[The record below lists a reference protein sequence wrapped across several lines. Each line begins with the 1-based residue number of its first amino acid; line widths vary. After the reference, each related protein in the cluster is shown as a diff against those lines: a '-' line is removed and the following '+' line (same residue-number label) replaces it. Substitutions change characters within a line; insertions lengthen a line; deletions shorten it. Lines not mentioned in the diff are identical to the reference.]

1 MAENEDGTE
10 KTEDPSD
17 KKLREAREKGQVPRS
32 RELSTLLMTLSA
44 AVFLYFFGHYMVTQF
59 EEIMTKGFQLDRAH
73 AYDLGMLTNRILGM
87 MVESIYMSLPFLL
100 LMLLV
105 AIGSPMLLG
114 GWNFSSQAMA
124 PKLNKLNPISGIKR
138 MFSMNALMELVKA
151 LLKFLLIASVAT
163 YFLWH
168 TYQEVV
174 SIGLEPMKIA
184 MAHSAKLVLE
194 AFIFV
199 SLSLIVIAAI
209 DVPFQMYQHINQL
222 KMTKQ
227 EVKDE
232 FKQQEG
238 NPEVKGRIRQLQR
251 EMSQQRMMQKVPEAD
266 VVITNPTHFAVAL
279 KYDADGMQEPIV
291 LAMGSDFMA
300 AQIRTIATDNNIPL
314 VEAPPLARALYY
326 NAEVDRPIPYELFR
340 AVAAV
345 LAYVYQLR
353 DGRVPQEL
361 DFENLPIP
369 EGMKTESPSENSEQ
383 ELTEQ

>member
-44 AVFLYFFGHYMVTQF
+44 ALFLYFFGHFMVVRF
-59 EEIMTKGFQLDRAH
+59 EEIMIQGFQLDRAH
-73 AYDLGMLTNRILGM
+73 AYDIGLLTNRILGM
-87 MVESIYMSLPFLL
+87 ALESIYMSLPFLT
-100 LMLLV
+100 LMMLV
-105 AIGSPMLLG
+105 AIVSPMLLG
-114 GWNFSSQAMA
+114 GWNFSTHSLA
-124 PKLNKLNPISGIKR
+124 PKLSKLNPISGIKR
-138 MFSMNALMELVKA
+138 MFSMNALVELIKA
-151 LLKFLLIASVAT
+151 LLKFTLVSAVAA

-168 TYQEVV
+168 TYHEVV
-174 SIGLEPMKIA
+174 SIGLEPLKIA
-184 MAHSAKLVLE
+184 MEHSAKLVLE

-199 SLSLIVIAAI
+199 SLSLIIIAAI
-209 DVPFQMYQHINQL
+209 DVPFQMYQHIKQL

-232 FKQQEG
+232 YKQQEG
-238 NPEVKGRIRQLQR
+238 SPEVKGRIRQLQR
-251 EMSQQRMMQKVPEAD
+251 EMSQKRMMQRVPEAD

-279 KYDADGMQEPIV
+279 KYDPDAMQEPMV
-291 LAMGSDFMA
+291 LAMGADFMA
-300 AQIRTIATDNNIPL
+300 SQIRTLATEHNIPL

-326 NAEVDRPIPYELFR
+326 NAEVERPIPYDLFK

-353 DGRVPQEL
+353 DGRMPQEM
-361 DFENLPIP
+361 DFETLPIP
-369 EGMKTESPSENSEQ
+369 EGMKTEQSSESRER
-383 ELTEQ
+383 ELEE

>member
-32 RELSTLLMTLSA
+32 KELSTLMMTLSA
-44 AVFLYFFGHYMVTQF
+44 AIFLYFFGHYMVAQF
-59 EEIMTKGFQLDRAH
+59 EEIMTKGLQLDRAH
-73 AYDLGMLTNRILGM
+73 AYDIGMLTNRVLGM
-87 MVESIYMSLPFLL
+87 LLESIYMSLPFLT
-100 LMLLV
+100 LMVVV
-105 AIGSPMLLG
+105 AVVSPLLLG
-114 GWNFSSQAMA
+114 GWNFSTHPLM
-124 PKLNKLNPISGIKR
+124 PKLSKLNPVSGIKR
-138 MFSMNALMELVKA
+138 MFSKTALVELIKA
-151 LLKFLLIASVAT
+151 ILKFVLIAAVAA

-168 TYQEVV
+168 TYHEVV
-174 SIGLEPMKIA
+174 SIGLEPLKMA

-209 DVPFQMYQHINQL
+209 DVPFQVYQHISQL

-232 FKQQEG
+232 HKQQEG
-238 NPEVKGRIRQLQR
+238 SPEVKGRIRQLQR
-251 EMSQQRMMQKVPEAD
+251 EMSQQRMMQRVPEAD

-291 LAMGSDFMA
+291 LAMGADFMA
-300 AQIRTIATDNNIPL
+300 AQIRTLATDNNIPL

-326 NAEVDRPIPYELFR
+326 NADVDKPIPYELFK

-345 LAYVYQLR
+345 LAYVYQLK

-361 DFENLPIP
+361 DFETLPIP
-369 EGMKTESPSENSEQ
+369 DGMKTESSSESSEQ

>member
-17 KKLREAREKGQVPRS
+17 KKLREAREKGQIPRS
-32 RELSTLLMTLSA
+32 KELSTLLMTLSA

-59 EEIMTKGFQLDRAH
+59 EEIMIQGFQLDRAH
-73 AYDLGMLTNRILGM
+73 AFDVNMLANRVLGM
-87 MVESIYMSLPFLL
+87 MQASIIMSLPFLG
-100 LMLLV
+100 LMVVV
-105 AIGSPMLLG
+105 AIVSPLLLG
-114 GWNFSSQAMA
+114 GWNFSTEPLV
-124 PKLNKLNPISGIKR
+124 PKFSKLNPISGIKK
-138 MFSMNALMELVKA
+138 MFSMNALMELIKA
-151 LLKFLLIASVAT
+151 LLKFVLTAAVAS

-168 TYQEVV
+168 TYHEVV
-174 SIGLEPMKIA
+174 SIGLEPLKIA
-184 MAHSAKLVLE
+184 LAHSAKLVLE

-209 DVPFQMYQHINQL
+209 DVPFQMYQHISQL

-227 EVKDE
+227 EVKEE

-238 NPEVKGRIRQLQR
+238 SPEVKGRIRQLQR
-251 EMSQQRMMQKVPEAD
+251 EMSQKRMMQRVPEAD

-279 KYDADGMQEPIV
+279 KYDSGEMQEPTV

-300 AQIRTIATDNNIPL
+300 AQIRTLATENNIPL

-326 NAEVDRPIPYELFR
+326 NAEVDRPIPYGLFK

-353 DGRVPQEL
+353 EGQSVQEM
-361 DFENLPIP
+361 DFEGLPIP
-369 EGMKTESPSENSEQ
+369 DGMQTESAPEPKE
-383 ELTEQ
+383 TEE